1 MSVSKLLKLVGGTET
16 EEKYTIIYKLYFL
29 EIMKRDII
37 SDEDI
42 KLYFFSD
49 LMVEGFNALLCFLSM
64 VSDDIEILNKKR
76 IRFIIKG
83 EPIILEVTKEK
94 ED

>member
-1 MSVSKLLKLVGGTET
+1 MSASKLLNLIGGTET

-49 LMVEGFNALLCFLSM
+49 LIAEGLNAMLCFLSI
-64 VSDDIEILNKKR
+64 VSDDIEILSKKR
-76 IRFIIKG
+76 IRFSIKG
-83 EPIILEVTKEK
+83 EPFFLEITKKK
-94 ED
+94 EA